1 MKIKKTKRQD
11 SIPSLVERGFAIHQ
25 QLALLNDE
33 FKQIKERLKEEAA
46 SRPAEHVPLLEK
58 DSEGSQWIALGK
70 GCECRIV
77 FPDAKVKTEFD
88 PKESD
93 FTTIRSL
100 AGDHFNSLFRRVMLY
115 RPTDRKT
122 FRSQV
127 NNLLAPKV
135 AANLLELSTSP
146 TEPKTAWKSRIA
158 GKEQS

>member
-25 QLALLNDE
+25 QLAVLNDE
-33 FKQIKERLKEEAA
+33 FKLIKERLKEEAA
-46 SRPAEHVPLLEK
+46 SRSAEHVPLLEK
-58 DSEGSQWIALGK
+58 DSEGSQWIAVGK

-93 FTTIRSL
+93 FPTIRSL

-135 AANLLELSTSP
+135 AVNLLELSTSP